1 MNKHTEMKRLYFSLI
16 CFVFIFKFGN
26 GQTTIE
32 DLSFFNKNLNTIVQ
46 NPEQTNK
53 VATYFLKS
61 DISESHTGA
70 AHYLLFEYE
79 KLQGNNISGIEHL
92 FNAKSNAAKAPD
104 QYLYVLALISI
115 AEICHHYGMETMAT
129 NYLDEAASKFII
141 IPEGINRDIA
151 AIRFIHAQAKFKS
164 SESIAPEALAHIEKS
179 QVHLVEIKNE
189 FPALYANGLNK
200 IAELYLEN
208 NEVALAK
215 NQFTAAFQF
224 LKENKLQ
231 STSVAAATLS
241 GLAAIELRQPD
252 YQSAGQL
259 YNNALASDVIAPQ
272 VKLKILEGLAATYKV
287 QDSLEAYNTYY
298 TQSSQQSSAIL
309 KDERNLRN
317 TLLSLIEEDQNQITI
332 ANREK
337 YYIIGGLILAALL
350 VLLTIYY
357 FYNKQLDKEYLKFEK
372 IIQQIEKKEK
382 IEAPLQA
389 EKSEAQA
396 SKGLVIPIATEQSI
410 LERLDDFEK
419 GNDFTNQNMTLPFLA
434 KKLKTNTKYISE
446 IIHTHKNKNFNT
458 YINELRINYIIHLM
472 KEDPKYLNYK
482 VSYLAEVSGFSSHS
496 SFTVVFKS
504 IAGITP
510 KQFVSFLKKSNKE
523 AS

>member
-1 MNKHTEMKRLYFSLI
+1 M
-16 CFVFIFKFGN
+16 
-26 GQTTIE
+26 
-32 DLSFFNKNLNTIVQ
+32 
-46 NPEQTNK
+46 
-53 VATYFLKS
+53 
-61 DISESHTGA
+61 
-70 AHYLLFEYE
+70 
-79 KLQGNNISGIEHL
+79 
-92 FNAKSNAAKAPD
+92 
-104 QYLYVLALISI
+104 
-115 AEICHHYGMETMAT
+115 
-129 NYLDEAASKFII
+129 
-141 IPEGINRDIA
+141 
-151 AIRFIHAQAKFKS
+151 
-164 SESIAPEALAHIEKS
+164 AHIEKS

-241 GLAAIELRQPD
+241 GLAAIELRQSD